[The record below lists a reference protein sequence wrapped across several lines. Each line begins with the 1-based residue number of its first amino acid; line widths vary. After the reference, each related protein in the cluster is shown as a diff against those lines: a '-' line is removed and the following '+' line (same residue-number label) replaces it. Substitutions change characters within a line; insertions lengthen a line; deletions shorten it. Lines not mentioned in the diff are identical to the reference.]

1 VITSGVSTHIAERGT
16 HDNGF
21 IAVLLVIIENHLNR
35 LNTRIFI
42 AFIGLSCSL
51 LVPIKNLFGM
61 EVHLISRPNKMHTH
75 TANEGRDQSNTS
87 LSASNS
93 LTETKKESKVAMN
106 IFIPLQFTSGL
117 DTLPG

>member
-1 VITSGVSTHIAERGT
+1 
-16 HDNGF
+16 
-21 IAVLLVIIENHLNR
+21 
-35 LNTRIFI
+35 
-42 AFIGLSCSL
+42 
-51 LVPIKNLFGM
+51 
-61 EVHLISRPNKMHTH
+61 MHTH
-75 TANEGRDQSNTS
+75 TANEGGDQSNTS